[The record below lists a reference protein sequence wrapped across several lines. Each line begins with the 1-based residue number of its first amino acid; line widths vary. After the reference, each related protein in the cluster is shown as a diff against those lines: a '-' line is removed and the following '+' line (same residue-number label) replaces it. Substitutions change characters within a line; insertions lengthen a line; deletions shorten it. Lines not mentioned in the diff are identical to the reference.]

1 MPATQ
6 RVGQRETR
14 GSLATAP
21 SLAGVC
27 PPENLESPPPVAPAA
42 LPGGLAS
49 VIPVFRPQR
58 QRGIRAS
65 LSHWFPGM
73 PLEGW
78 GEVRPSGSPAMA
90 WPTPRLPASSHV
102 GSQPVC
108 CPFLRSYEPLL
119 FRDQRCKLARHGRHG
134 ARSPSMLFP
143 GSSPAA
149 HVLLPKGTF
158 LGIGTKGRGGH
169 GRGRCMWVGT
179 DEQALES
186 HKLLSSQACS
196 WGCQGPPA
204 WLRLR
209 GASVTFH
216 QHGPFFV
223 GVPITL

>member
-27 PPENLESPPPVAPAA
+27 PPENLESPLPVAPAA

-90 WPTPRLPASSHV
+90 GPTPRLPASSHV

-119 FRDQRCKLARHGRHG
+119 LRDQRCKLARHGRHG

-143 GSSPAA
+143 GSSLAA

-158 LGIGTKGRGGH
+158 LGTGTKGRGGH
-169 GRGRCMWVGT
+169 GAGACGWGQTSRHWNLT
-179 DEQALES
+179 
-186 HKLLSSQACS
+186 SSCHLRPAAGAARVPQPGS
-196 WGCQGPPA
+196 GSGGP
-204 WLRLR
+204 L
-209 GASVTFH
+209 
-216 QHGPFFV
+216 
-223 GVPITL
+223 